1 MVLLPIFLNGCG
13 NMNQTERMA
22 AAVGKHVERMTLTGR
37 VWNLKVFCNEADKN
51 GWMEWLIQY
60 EYSDG
65 GKLTVGA
72 ILRTPDQETVEFHS

>member
-1 MVLLPIFLNGCG
+1 
-13 NMNQTERMA
+13 MNQTERMA

-37 VWNLKVFCNEADKN
+37 VWNLKIFCNEADKN

-72 ILRTPDQETVEFHS
+72 ILRNLDQEIVEFHS